1 MDICSEDAV
10 WSVTQQREANLRSFQ
25 VQPKRHRSPSIQFEP
40 WQIAV
45 AIQVL
50 GREDTA

>member
-1 MDICSEDAV
+1 MSVLSEDAV

-25 VQPKRHRSPSIQFEP
+25 VQPKRYRSPSVQFEP

-45 AIQVL
+45 AVQVL